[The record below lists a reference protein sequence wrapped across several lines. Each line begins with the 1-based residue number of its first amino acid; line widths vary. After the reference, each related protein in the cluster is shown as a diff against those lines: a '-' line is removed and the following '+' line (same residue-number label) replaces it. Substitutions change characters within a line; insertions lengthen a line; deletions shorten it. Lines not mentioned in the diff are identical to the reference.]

1 MSKKSR
7 ELRVALKETR
17 QTQAQMQTRIA
28 ELEAQLAAQ
37 ASHTALNS
45 TMASEQSQKQTEFL
59 MMLLNTTQ
67 DAEDLQG
74 AIEAVLRLV
83 CQYTGWDY
91 GGVWIPNLNQTALI
105 CSPLHYVADAD
116 DEGLNSFR
124 IASLDAVFNRGIGL
138 IGRVWAANAVEWIP
152 DVTLLTENE
161 FVRLQAAKI
170 AGLHG
175 IVGVPISAHDNV
187 LAVLCFATRV
197 ILAQDDQLVRLIA
210 MVAKQVSSIIQRQQN
225 EQYLKRFAQRMEL
238 LHQIDIGLLRGD
250 SIQELIQTTLTYLRQ
265 LIPCQRAKVGVIDP
279 QTGEGTVFTVNLER
293 EVTLD
298 QGVHTSV
305 PSSVLADLDAR
316 YMRVFDDIR
325 PRQATN
331 PTTQGQELLEEGIIS
346 GLQVML
352 MNREQLIG
360 SLGLLADSPAF
371 FTPEYQAIAYEVAG
385 QLAVALQQLRLTTEL
400 NKRILDLQAAQETQ
414 RQSEAHYR
422 QVVEDQTEMICRY
435 NTDFRLTFVNRA
447 YAEYYGKPAQ
457 DLLGY
462 HFLSSIPEEQRER
475 AKANVLALN
484 AANPVATSE
493 HETVMPDHSRRW
505 FQWTDRA
512 LVDEA
517 GHVVEYQGVGRDIT
531 DRVQL
536 QMEQQQH
543 TQAVEA
549 MQMFLQ
555 STLDSFPANAA
566 VLATDGTIIN
576 VNAPWRRFAEEN
588 GASSAGQFVG
598 DNYLAVCDKVIGQD
612 ADNAASAAAGIRAVI
627 AGHVSSFYL
636 EYACHSPTVQRWFR
650 MGVTP
655 FEEVLP
661 RRVVIAHIDI
671 TERKQ
676 VETALQSARDTLEQR
691 VIERTKELE
700 EEKGRIE
707 AILDNSFD
715 GILLVL
721 TDLSIQRTNKAFDS
735 LFLYAAHTAAQ
746 QSLLDLIHPSDRDRV
761 HVVMTAVIAK
771 SVNKQFE
778 AHAVRCN
785 GSTFEAEISV
795 SHIEGD
801 GLICIIRD
809 ITEQK
814 RAQTALAEER
824 NLLRTLIDSA
834 PDFIY
839 MKDNEHRFVLGNLAL
854 AQARGAASPE
864 ELVGKTDFDYF
875 PPELAAQFHAD
886 EDEVLRTGTPL
897 IDHEQP
903 SKGFVGGFEWA
914 SSNKVPMRNLKG
926 ELLGLVGITRN
937 ITERKK
943 QERQLRYHASLQE
956 NVSDAV
962 ITADTDFI
970 IQSWNR
976 AAERIYGWTAEEV
989 IGKPVTSIL
998 PTQFESDE
1006 ERDRTRQEFLERGN
1020 WSGDFTQHRKD
1031 GSEIYVRGSTTLFKD
1046 DHGIPFGIISVNYD
1060 ITERKQYERQL
1071 RYHASLQENVTDAI
1085 ISKDADSHIQTWN
1098 QGAENT
1104 YGWRADEVIGKTTA
1118 EVLRTHTVN
1127 GLTQEALDT
1136 IVREK
1141 GRWRGE
1147 VIQTRKDGTNV
1158 FTMLSLS
1165 LLKDEHNRPIGM
1177 VGVNVD
1183 ITERI
1188 KAEQALQT
1196 KMAEEREFQAYLKGL
1211 HETTIELTQIDDLD
1225 VFYKRAV
1232 ELGLE
1237 RLGLERLALFLYDAA
1252 QGRAVGTYGTDS
1264 EGNLNDEHQLQY
1276 VPEPNSIEMRAWQ
1289 RTERIALDEDVP
1301 LYTELDPIGTGWN
1314 AAAVLWNGEQGLGW
1328 LIIDNAITHAPA
1340 SKAVLDILAL
1350 YALAL
1355 GSLLAHK
1362 QIQLSLRESEARYR
1376 LLAENATDVVMR
1388 MNIEGGYEYV
1398 SPSSKVVLGYAPEEL
1413 LTQNA
1418 LNYAHADDVLT
1429 IQAALQAAISS
1440 NAATVRLES
1449 RYKHKQGHDV
1459 WLESLVR
1466 AIYSHTGTVQGF
1478 IASSRDITE
1487 RKQAEIALRNS
1498 EEKFR
1503 MLMAAAPIAVVIT
1516 DQHGMITLVNHQA
1529 ERLFGYTQPEFVGQS
1544 IEVLIPD
1551 SARSHHV
1558 QHREAYYNAPR
1569 MRRMGA
1575 GLSLFAKRKDGTEF
1589 PVEIELSFIQ
1599 SKDDLM
1605 VMSFVLDITQREET
1619 AAELEQQR
1627 AFLREVIDVSP
1638 SMIFVKDY
1646 NARFILVNPMVAK
1659 VYNTT
1664 VEALIGKSDAD
1675 FNPSQT
1681 EVASFI
1687 EADRRVIDSGET
1699 LHVEET
1705 VTDANG
1711 VTRWFQT
1718 TKVPIISSD
1727 GNSKYVLGVST
1738 DITERKKVEE
1748 TLRAA
1753 VLKEKELGDLKT
1765 RFVSMASH
1773 EFRTPL
1779 ATILAL
1785 TDTVITYR
1793 ARLSDEQIE
1802 QRLHKIQAQIWHLRD
1817 IIEDV
1822 LQLARIQARRVEF
1835 NPVLLDLDSL
1845 CRSVV
1850 DEFESKPD
1858 FEHHIQ
1864 YTCDT
1869 ALHEVKL
1876 DRRLMRQVISNLV
1889 SNAIKYSPQGKI
1901 VTLNMDMHDE
1911 ALVLQITDE
1920 GIGIPEADLK
1930 YLFEPFHRAANVGTI
1945 PGTGLGLV
1953 ITKESIELHGGTI
1966 EVTSQVDKGTTFTV
1980 KIPIGS

>member
-116 DEGLNSFR
+116 DEGLKGFR

-152 DVTLLTENE
+152 DVTLLTETE
-161 FVRLQAAKI
+161 FLRLRAAK
-170 AGLHG
+170 AAKLHG
-175 IVGVPISAHDNV
+175 LVGVPISAHDNV

-197 ILAQDDQLVRLIA
+197 ILAQDDQIVRLIA

-238 LHQIDIGLLRGD
+238 LHQVDHGLLRGD
-250 SIQELIQTTLTYLRQ
+250 SIQELLQTTLTYLRQ
-265 LIPCQRAKVGVIDP
+265 LIPCQRAKVGMIDP
-279 QTGEGTVFTVNLER
+279 HTGEGTVFTVNLER
-293 EVTLD
+293 EITLD

-331 PTTQGQELLEEGIIS
+331 PTPQGQELLEEGIIS

-352 MNREQLIG
+352 MNRDQPIG

-371 FTPEYQAIAYEVAG
+371 FTPEYQAIAYEVAS

-400 NKRILDLQAAQETQ
+400 NKRIRDLQAAQETQ

-435 NTDFRLTFVNRA
+435 DTDFRLTFVNRA

-512 LVDEA
+512 LVDAA

-543 TQAVEA
+543 TRAVEA
-549 MQMFLQ
+549 MQLFLQ

-588 GASSAGQFVG
+588 GAPPAGQFVG

-735 LFLYAAHTAAQ
+735 LFLYGTRAAAQ

-778 AHAVRCN
+778 AHAVRYD

-839 MKDNEHRFVLGNLAL
+839 VKDYEHRFVLGNLAL
-854 AQARGAASPE
+854 ARARGAISPE

-875 PPELAAQFHAD
+875 PPELAAQFHAE
-886 EDEVLRTGTPL
+886 EDEVLRTGIPL
-897 IDHEQP
+897 IDYQQ
-903 SKGFVGGFEWA
+903 SSRGFAGGFEWA

-926 ELLGLVGITRN
+926 ELLGLVGITRD
-937 ITERKK
+937 ITERQK
-943 QERQLRYHASLQE
+943 QEHQLRYHASLQE
-956 NVSDAV
+956 S
-962 ITADTDFI
+962 
-970 IQSWNR
+970 
-976 AAERIYGWTAEEV
+976 
-989 IGKPVTSIL
+989 
-998 PTQFESDE
+998 
-1006 ERDRTRQEFLERGN
+1006 
-1020 WSGDFTQHRKD
+1020 
-1031 GSEIYVRGSTTLFKD
+1031 
-1046 DHGIPFGIISVNYD
+1046 
-1060 ITERKQYERQL
+1060 
-1071 RYHASLQENVTDAI
+1071 VTDAI
-1085 ISKDADSHIQTWN
+1085 ISKDADSRIQTWN

-1165 LLKDEHNRPIGM
+1165 LLKDEHNQPIGM

-1211 HETTIELTQIDDLD
+1211 HEITIELTQIDDLD

-1362 QIQLSLRESEARYR
+1362 QIQLSLRESETRYR

-1388 MNIEGGYEYV
+1388 MNVEGRYEYV

-1466 AIYSHTGTVQGF
+1466 AISSPAGAVQGF

-1487 RKQAEIALRNS
+1487 RKQAETALRES

-1503 MLMAAAPIAVVIT
+1503 MLMEAAPIAVVIT
-1516 DQHGMITLVNHQA
+1516 DQHGIITLVNHQA
-1529 ERLFGYTQPEFVGQS
+1529 ERLFGYTQPEFIGQS
-1544 IEVLIPD
+1544 VELLIPD

-1558 QHREAYYNAPR
+1558 QHREAYYRAPR

-1599 SKDDLM
+1599 SNDDLM

-1619 AAELEQQR
+1619 AAELKQQR

-1675 FNPSQT
+1675 FNPSHA

-1793 ARLSDEQIE
+1793 ARLSDEQVE
-1802 QRLHKIQAQIWHLRD
+1802 QRLYKIQAQIWHLRD

-1901 VTLNMDMHDE
+1901 VMLNMDMRDDV
-1911 ALVLQITDE
+1911 LVLQVTDE

-1980 KIPIGS
+1980 KIPIES